1 MTRLLAPLLGLTLVV
16 GCPKDPRQQP
26 YEPCHATGTVT
37 LDGKPLANGMV
48 TYVPQ
53 IAESAGGHPGTASI
67 DANGKYTL
75 GNADNGRYKPLRPG
89 EYVVMVVAMD
99 VDRSRGK
106 PAPKLQVP
114 ARYAGAEESPLRV
127 TLVPGDNAV
136 DLKLTR

>member
-1 MTRLLAPLLGLTLVV
+1 MKRMLALLLIPAFVA
-16 GCPKDPRQQP
+16 GCPKDPRQEP
-26 YEPCHATGTVT
+26 YDPCHAAGTVT
-37 LDGKPLANGMV
+37 VDGKPLAHGMV

-67 DANGKYTL
+67 DANGKYTV

-114 ARYAGAEESPLRV
+114 ARYANAEESPLRV
-127 TLVPGDNAV
+127 TLAPGDNAI